1 MTFKSKVTGVD
12 ADFGFLNPEEA
23 TLKTTVFPLELLL
36 TVDAPPN
43 VNVMDLSLIAHEWDP
58 LMVTPFEVAV
68 DTVHVLPTDNAES

>member
-1 MTFKSKVTGVD
+1 M
-12 ADFGFLNPEEA
+12 
-23 TLKTTVFPLELLL
+23 KTTVFPLELLL